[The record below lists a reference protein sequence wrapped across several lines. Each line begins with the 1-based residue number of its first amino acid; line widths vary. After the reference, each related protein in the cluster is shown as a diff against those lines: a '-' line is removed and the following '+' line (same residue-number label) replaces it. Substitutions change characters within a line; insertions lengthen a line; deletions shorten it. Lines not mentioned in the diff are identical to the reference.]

1 MTSLLHQLLLTDFS
15 TSHSNRRILVGCYSC
30 CSSLFLLNSDAS
42 KRSNI
47 RSSIASYKASMWL
60 SVSRLIT
67 RILHP
72 FCPFGLNLLTE
83 HQFVAL

>member
-15 TSHSNRRILVGCYSC
+15 RSHSNRWILVGCYSC

-67 RILHP
+67 RIFTSILS
-72 FCPFGLNLLTE
+72 FWFKFNN
-83 HQFVAL
+83 